1 MKIQYLPTGNIFD
14 LPEAD
19 CLKIYLEDR
28 CNYKFL
34 DKIKLP
40 EVAQT
45 KIVSVDDLVVKD
57 DTNDLQKKE
66 KTEVKTESVN
76 KTDTDTQKAELIK
89 KAKSLGIK
97 GNLENSKVETLK
109 KKIAALEK

>member
-1 MKIQYLPTGNIFD
+1 MKIKYIPTGNIFD
-14 LPEAD
+14 LPEKE
-19 CLKIYLEDR
+19 CMKIYKEDR
-28 CNYKFL
+28 CNYQFI
-34 DKIKLP
+34 DNVNLP
-40 EVAQT
+40 VIPLQKKT
-45 KIVSVDDLVVKD
+45 SVDDLVVKD

-76 KTDTDTQKAELIK
+76 KTETDTQKAELIK

-97 GNLENSKVETLK
+97 GNLENCKVETLK